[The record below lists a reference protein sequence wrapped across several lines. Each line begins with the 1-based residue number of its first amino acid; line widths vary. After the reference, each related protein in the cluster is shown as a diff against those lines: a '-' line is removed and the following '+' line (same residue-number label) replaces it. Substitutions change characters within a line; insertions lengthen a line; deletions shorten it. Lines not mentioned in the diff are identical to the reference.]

1 MLGQRM
7 VAFKILLFTLF
18 LPVVFIVLVPYFLV
32 SFFGG
37 WLAVDIGIIRYIG
50 LIPILFG
57 IFAYIRCAW
66 SFGSGG
72 KGTPAPIDPPKK
84 LVIRGLY
91 TYVRNP
97 MYVGVLALLIGES
110 ILFSSLIIFFYTAVV
125 FVCFHLFVVVYEEP
139 TLRDKF
145 GDSYRRYCDSVPR
158 WLPRWEKAGKKK
170 KEGEA

>member
-1 MLGQRM
+1 M

-18 LPVVFIVLVPYFLV
+18 LPVVFIVLVPYFLE

-57 IFAYIRCAW
+57 IFVYIRCAW
-66 SFGSGG
+66 SFGSAG

-84 LVIRGLY
+84 LVVQGLY
-91 TYVRNP
+91 RYVRNP

-110 ILFSSLIIFFYTAVV
+110 ILFSSLVLFLYAAVV
-125 FVCFHLFVVVYEEP
+125 FLCFHLFVVLYEEP

-145 GDSYRRYCDSVPR
+145 GDSYRQYCDSVPR
-158 WLPRWEKAGKKK
+158 WLPRLEKAGKQTTEEK
-170 KEGEA
+170 A